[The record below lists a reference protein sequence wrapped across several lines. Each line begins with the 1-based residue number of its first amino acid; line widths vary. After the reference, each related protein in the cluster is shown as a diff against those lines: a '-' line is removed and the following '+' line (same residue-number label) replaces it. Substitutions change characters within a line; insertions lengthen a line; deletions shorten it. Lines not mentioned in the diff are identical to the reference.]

1 MWRVH
6 GTSWR
11 TRAGEGR
18 GLLRRHVLTTA
29 AGLAALAVVP
39 AAPRARGGAA
49 VALAAGAA
57 WTALTARFAAE
68 RIRPGPKT
76 PREVTTMLV
85 TSAVIPPVA
94 VRHRLRGLAVHRRAR
109 VWGGP
114 RAVLFDRD
122 DTLIR
127 DVPYNGDPA
136 RVEPMPGARRAL
148 DRLRPARRADRRRVQ
163 PVGRRQ
169 GRLTAGDVRRVNAR
183 VEEILGRIDVWEF
196 CPHDGGDGCG
206 CRKPRPA

>member
-169 GRLTAGDVRRVNAR
+169 GAPH
-183 VEEILGRIDVWEF
+183 GR
-196 CPHDGGDGCG
+196 
-206 CRKPRPA
+206 